1 MDIMSPTPLEIELMR
16 MAAPIVS
23 SVFAIGSGIA
33 IAAIKWYWGSVVD
46 RMDAMSSAVS
56 SIDSRLRSIESE
68 MRAQIAEI
76 RSQTQHRDDV
86 MAGNVA
92 ARLERIEGICATQ
105 HGIKPLRRIDD
116 NNSAASWLQSSDIT
130 GGKQK

>member
-1 MDIMSPTPLEIELMR
+1 MTPLEIELIR
-16 MAAPIVS
+16 LAAPIVS

-33 IAAIKWYWGSVVD
+33 IAAIKWYWGSVVK
-46 RMDAMSSAVS
+46 RMDSIASAVS
-56 SIDSRLRSIESE
+56 DVDARLGTIENE

-92 ARLERIEGICATQ
+92 ARIERIEGICETQ
-105 HGIKPLRRIDD
+105 HGIKPLRRRED
-116 NNSAASWLQSSDIT
+116 SGTASWLQSSDIT
-130 GGKQK
+130 GVKHK